1 MMPPTPSTDIQL
13 ARLLFCFIREQGMEE
28 RKQVVYQL
36 LNCLQTNP
44 QNWSVSDVQQLV
56 FTWKRENK
64 DTTMPT

>member
-1 MMPPTPSTDIQL
+1 MMPPTPSADIQL